1 MAKRKPSEQGIAVI
15 FFETDLEK
23 SIKQDESNYTPL
35 QKQIFQNLS
44 APAQEKIRAGYGAAV
59 GRLGSDERICEFN
72 MEDHQFPQHA
82 IENYA
87 ESCARLL
94 LPEFLAF
101 MENEENRR
109 KLEEYMKRQ
118 EDDK

>member
-1 MAKRKPSEQGIAVI
+1 MAKKKSTEQGIAVI

-23 SIKQDESNYTPL
+23 SIKQDENNYTPL

-44 APAQEKIRAGYGAAV
+44 AQAQEKIRAGYGVTV

-72 MEDHQFPQHA
+72 MENYQLPQHA
-82 IENYA
+82 IESY
-87 ESCARLL
+87 ARLL
-94 LPEFLAF
+94 LPEFRAF

-109 KLEEYMKRQ
+109 KLEEYMKNQ
-118 EDDK
+118 ENDK